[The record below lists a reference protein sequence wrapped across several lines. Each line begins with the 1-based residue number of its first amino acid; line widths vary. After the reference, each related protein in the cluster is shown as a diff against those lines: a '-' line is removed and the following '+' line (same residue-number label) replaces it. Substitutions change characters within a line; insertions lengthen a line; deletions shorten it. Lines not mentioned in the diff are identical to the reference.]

1 MAKCRAKS
9 HDFTTRWLQNI
20 EAVGSE
26 GLSGQD
32 LLSYEIFVRDAKD
45 SLESEKYP
53 GWMMPVNQMGSIASY
68 AIMLGSGTGARPF
81 KTVEDYDNWLARANR
96 MPVLF
101 DTAIDNMR
109 QGMEAGV
116 VQPRALMEKVVPQLD
131 ALIKDKAEENL
142 LWGTIKSMPGAFSDA
157 DKQRLTAAYREMIEG
172 PALPAFRKL
181 RTFMPDKY
189 PPAQPQDR
197 GLAQPPTR

>member
-68 AIMLGSGTGARPF
+68 AIMLGSGTGAQPF

-101 DTAIDNMR
+101 DTAIDKLS

-116 VQPRALMEKVVPQLD
+116 VQPRAPKEKVGPQHE
-131 ALIKDKAEENL
+131 ALIKNKDEETRRWGPLKA
-142 LWGTIKSMPGAFSDA
+142 MPGDLSRSEEQ
-157 DKQRLTAAYREMIEG
+157 KSEH
-172 PALPAFRKL
+172 
-181 RTFMPDKY
+181 
-189 PPAQPQDR
+189 
-197 GLAQPPTR
+197 